1 MSSNSRALAFAGF
14 IAGCVLSFAADA
26 HPHVFVDAK
35 VDVVFDASGRLS
47 AVRNTWQFDE
57 GFSQFAIEGNDTNGD
72 GNLSAEELQ
81 SLAKI
86 NVESLEEYG
95 FFTHL
100 SVGEA
105 EAPLRPPTVYG
116 LAFDGSRLTLSYTLP
131 LATPVAVD
139 SETRLEVFDPQY
151 FVAFAFSAQTPVSL
165 VDAPAGCSAAHHE
178 PEELDNSTMNVLS
191 QIPMDQRSLPPY
203 LAEATKSL
211 ANYVVLGCPGMAT
224 STVDASA
231 VPWPIKADGVAS
243 TGTETRGLNTELL
256 SSPMLLILIA
266 ILAGVLLFFLARR
279 PLRRR

>member
-1 MSSNSRALAFAGF
+1 MLNSRALAFAGS

-35 VDVVFDASGRLS
+35 VDVVFDASGRVS
-47 AVRNTWQFDE
+47 AVRNIWQFDE
-57 GFSQFAIEGNDTNGD
+57 AFSQFAIEGNDTNGD
-72 GNLSAEELQ
+72 GDLSAGELQ

-100 SVGEA
+100 TIGDA
-105 EAPLRPPTVYG
+105 DAPLRPPTVYG

-131 LATPVAVD
+131 LSAPVAVN

-151 FVAFAFSAQTPVSL
+151 FVAFAFSAQTPVTL
-165 VDAPAGCSAAHHE
+165 VDAPEGCSAAHHE
-178 PEELDNSTMNVLS
+178 PGELDSSTMNVLS
-191 QIPMDQRSLPPY
+191 QIPMDQRSLPLD

-211 ANYVVLGCPGMAT
+211 ANYVVFRCFGTIAST
-224 STVDASA
+224 SDASA
-231 VPWPIKADGVAS
+231 IPWPIEADGV
-243 TGTETRGLNTELL
+243 TGARTETGAADTELL
-256 SSPMLLILIA
+256 SSPLFLIPLA
-266 ILAGVLLFFLARR
+266 ILAGGFFYFLARR